1 MTMIARIEA
10 GDAKMENTTLYA
22 YIGSDL
28 VGVAEPFTS
37 PEGRPGGV
45 PLYFLTIS
53 SDAIGSTLRFET
65 ADGTILT
72 PSPYGEGRGEVPYE
86 ADAHYGSLT
95 SPVVLTT
102 NDELLTTKVFENGHI
117 YIIRGGERYDMTGK
131 RIVNKSSNHK

>member
-22 YIGSDL
+22 YIGSEQ
-28 VGVAEPFTS
+28 VGMATPLSLEWRVG
-37 PEGRPGGV
+37 EG
-45 PLYFLTIS
+45 LYFLTIS
-53 SDAIGSTLRFET
+53 SDAIGSTLRFEL
-65 ADGTILT
+65 ADGTVLT
-72 PSPYGEGRGEVPYE
+72 PSPCGEGRGEVPYE